1 MNYTVQPGDTLYG
14 IATRFNVSIDALIR
28 ANNLSAPYYVY
39 VGQRLFI
46 PSPQYPTPPT
56 PPFPTP
62 PIPRPPVPQPPDG
75 NIERRIERLERRMD
89 RLEQRV
95 RRLEQ

>member
-1 MNYTVQPGDTLYG
+1 MNYIVQPGDTLYG
-14 IATRFNVSIDALIR
+14 IATRFNVSIDAIIR
-28 ANNLSAPYYVY
+28 ANNLAAPYYVY

-46 PSPQYPTPPT
+46 PVGPSPVPPT

-62 PIPRPPVPQPPDG
+62 PTPQPPAS
-75 NIERRIERLERRMD
+75 NIERRLDRLERRLD